1 MHEPQSTIVLENIK
15 EFISELSDFH
25 HDLSN
30 EWICFSS
37 NSINFKHNLRK
48 LYTDSNF
55 LLYLKDYQ
63 KFVRRYL
70 LVKRPKEPLKE
81 CDSFAVQRR
90 VKEWDSLRDK
100 IDRYLKRPEK
110 GEVPLKK
117 CLNDIVGFRLNLK
130 CSLDKDDLLQ
140 HLKSTFD
147 NPKKFSCI
155 DATKNGYTAIHVY
168 IRESNLSPSWE
179 IQIWNQK
186 DINSNLQ
193 SHEAYKQD
201 YTKYSERK

>member
-1 MHEPQSTIVLENIK
+1 MHELQSTIVLESI
-15 EFISELSDFH
+15 EGFISELSNFH

-30 EWICFSS
+30 EWERSSS
-37 NSINFKHNLRK
+37 NTINFKHNLCK
-48 LYTDSNF
+48 LYTNGTL

-63 KFVRRYL
+63 KFVQRYL

-81 CDSFAVQRR
+81 CDSFTVQRR

-110 GEVPLKK
+110 GKVPLKK
-117 CLNDIVGFRLNLK
+117 CLNDIVGFRLCLK
-130 CSLDKDDLLQ
+130 CSLDRNELLQ
-140 HLKSTFD
+140 YLKCTFD
-147 NPKKFSCI
+147 DPKKFSCI

-179 IQIWNQK
+179 VQIWNQK
-186 DINSNLQ
+186 DIDANLQ